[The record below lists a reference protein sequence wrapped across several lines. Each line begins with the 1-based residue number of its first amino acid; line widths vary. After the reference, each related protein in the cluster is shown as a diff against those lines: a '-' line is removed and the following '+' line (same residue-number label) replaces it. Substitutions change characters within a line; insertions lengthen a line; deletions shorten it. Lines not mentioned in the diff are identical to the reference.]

1 MTDSSRHDSDAARH
15 ARRGS
20 GERVESA
27 LEWGLL
33 ISRRMVLLPVVVL
46 VAAAAGS
53 FLYGTAVF
61 IDVVVNVVR
70 QPFPVG
76 NRVGLLMLVIDL
88 FLVGAT
94 MLIAGVGF
102 YELFISKVDVGRDGH
117 GLPAWL
123 EMRDLND
130 LKARVISMIILVVS
144 VAFVDVVVDFR
155 DGLQILYLGA
165 GVALVVGALTIYL
178 RFSSREHPGVDS

>member
-1 MTDSSRHDSDAARH
+1 MADSSRHDFDAHH

-20 GERVESA
+20 GDRVEST

-33 ISRRMVLLPVVVL
+33 VSRRMVLVPVVVL

-53 FLYGTAVF
+53 FLYGSAVF

-102 YELFISKVDVGRDGH
+102 YELFISKVDVGTDGR

-123 EMRDLND
+123 EMRDMND

-155 DGLQILYLGA
+155 DSLQTLYLGA
-165 GVALVVGALTIYL
+165 GVALVVGALTVYL
-178 RFSSREHPGVDS
+178 RFSSREHSSIDS

>member
-1 MTDSSRHDSDAARH
+1 MDSSSRHNSEVARH
-15 ARRGS
+15 VRQRGA
-20 GERVESA
+20 RVENA

-33 ISRRMVLLPVVVL
+33 ATRRMVLLPVIVL

-61 IDVVVNVVR
+61 IDVVVNVLR
-70 QPFPVG
+70 HPFPVG

-102 YELFISKVDVGRDGH
+102 YELFISKVDVAPDGH

-130 LKARVISMIILVVS
+130 LKARVIAMIILVVS

-155 DGLQILYLGA
+155 DAQQTFYLGM
-165 GVALVVGALTIYL
+165 GVALVVGALTFYL
-178 RFSSREHPGVDS
+178 RFSTREHPGGDS